1 MRHEGAYNMNLD
13 QINDVPD
20 ILMEFLEYHSTVRGH
35 SDKTVAGYYLD
46 LKILFRYLKRR
57 RHLVSRDVP
66 FNEIDITDVDLD
78 FIKSIRIEELY
89 RYQSFS
95 PEFENDNRSLSA
107 ASRCRR
113 TSSVKSF
120 FNYLTLKRHL
130 LDFNVCQ
137 ELDMPKRQASLPKY
151 LEESECER
159 LLAACDGPFAY
170 RDYCILMLFL
180 SCGLRVSELVSLNT
194 TDVYED
200 HLRVVGKGN
209 KERVVFFAEG
219 CREAIDDYLAVRDAE
234 DVKESDKNA
243 LFISQKKCRMGTRAV
258 QYMLDKK
265 LKMAGLDASRFSP
278 HKLRHTAA
286 TLMLKNGVDTRAL
299 QEVLGHSN
307 LNTTQIY
314 THLDNAALHEA
325 AMANPIGR
333 KTKSEIEN
341 E

>member
-1 MRHEGAYNMNLD
+1 MNLD
-13 QINDVPD
+13 QINDAPD

-46 LKILFRYLKRR
+46 LKILFRFIKRR
-57 RHLVSRDVP
+57 RHIVPADTP
-66 FNEIDITDVDLD
+66 FNEIDISDVDID

-95 PEFENDNRSLSA
+95 PEMSGSNRSLSS

-120 FNYLTLKRHL
+120 YNYLTVKRHL
-130 LDFNVCQ
+130 LDFNICQ
-137 ELDMPKRQASLPKY
+137 ELDMPKRPNLLPRY
-151 LEESECER
+151 LEEAECER
-159 LLAACDGPFAY
+159 LLSVCDGPFAL
-170 RDYCILMLFL
+170 RDYCILMLFM
-180 SCGLRVSELVSLNT
+180 SCGMRVSELVSLNVS
-194 TDVYED
+194 DIYDD

-209 KERVVFFAEG
+209 KERMIYFAQG
-219 CREAIDDYLAVRDAE
+219 CREAIDDYLTVRDPENIVPE
-234 DVKESDKNA
+234 DRNA
-243 LFISQKKCRMGTRAV
+243 LFISRDHRRISVRGVQKMV
-258 QYMLDKK
+258 DKK
-265 LKMAGLDASRFSP
+265 LLQAGLDASRYSP

-333 KTKSEIEN
+333 KTKADIE
-341 E
+341 EDS

>member
-1 MRHEGAYNMNLD
+1 MNLD
-13 QINDVPD
+13 KINDAPD

-46 LKILFRYLKRR
+46 LKILFRFIKRR
-57 RHLVSRDVP
+57 RHLVPSNTP
-66 FNEIDITDVDLD
+66 FNEIDISDVDID

-95 PEFENDNRSLSA
+95 PEMSNSSRSLSA

-120 FNYLTLKRHL
+120 YNYLTVKRHL
-130 LDFNVCQ
+130 LDTNICQ
-137 ELDMPKRQASLPKY
+137 ELDMPKRPNLLPRY
-151 LEESECER
+151 LEESECQR
-159 LLAACDGPFAY
+159 LLSVCDGPFAL
-170 RDYCILMLFL
+170 RDYCILMLFM
-180 SCGLRVSELVSLNT
+180 SCGMRVSELVSLNLS
-194 TDVYED
+194 DIYDD

-209 KERVVFFAEG
+209 KERMIYFAEG
-219 CREAIDDYLAVRDAE
+219 CREAIDDYLSVRDPE
-234 DVKESDKNA
+234 KIIPEDKNA
-243 LFISQKKCRMGTRAV
+243 LFISRDHRRISVRGVQKMV
-258 QYMLDKK
+258 DKK
-265 LKMAGLDASRFSP
+265 LLQAGLDASRYSP

-333 KTKSEIEN
+333 KTRAEIEEDN
-341 E
+341 

>member
-1 MRHEGAYNMNLD
+1 MNLD
-13 QINDVPD
+13 QINDAPD

-35 SDKTVAGYYLD
+35 SDKTIAGYYLD

-57 RHLVSRDVP
+57 RRLVDPSTP
-66 FNEIDITDVDLD
+66 FNEIDITDVDID
-78 FIKSIRIEELY
+78 FIKATRIEELY

-95 PEFENDNRSLSA
+95 PEMQNSSNALSA

-120 FNYLTLKRHL
+120 FNYLTAKRHL
-130 LDFNVCQ
+130 LDHNICQ

-151 LEESECER
+151 LEEAECER
-159 LLAACDGPFAY
+159 LLAACDGPYAL
-170 RDYCILMLFL
+170 RDYCILMLFM
-180 SCGLRVSELVSLNT
+180 SCGLRISELVSLNV
-194 TDVYED
+194 TDIYED
-200 HLRVVGKGN
+200 HLRVLGKGN
-209 KERVVFFAEG
+209 KERVVYFADG
-219 CREAIDDYLAVRDAE
+219 CREAIDDYLTVRDE
-234 DVKESDKNA
+234 DKIVPEDKKA
-243 LFISQKKCRMGTRAV
+243 LFISRDHRRISVRGVQKMV
-258 QYMLDKK
+258 DKK
-265 LKMAGLDASRFSP
+265 LKQAGLDSTRYSP

-333 KTKSEIEN
+333 KTRADFEDQDT
-341 E
+341 

>member
-1 MRHEGAYNMNLD
+1 MNLD
-13 QINDVPD
+13 QINDAPD

-35 SDKTVAGYYLD
+35 SDRTVAGYYLD
-46 LKILFRYLKRR
+46 LKILFRFIKRR
-57 RHLVSRDVP
+57 RHLVPSNTP
-66 FNEIDITDVDLD
+66 FNEIDITDVDID

-95 PEFENDNRSLSA
+95 PEMSDSNKSLSA

-120 FNYLTLKRHL
+120 YNYLTVKRHL
-130 LDFNVCQ
+130 LDFNICQ
-137 ELDMPKRQASLPKY
+137 ELDMPKRQNRLPRY
-151 LEESECER
+151 LEEAECEK
-159 LLAACDGPFAY
+159 LLSVCDGPFAL
-170 RDYCILMLFL
+170 RDYCILMLFM
-180 SCGLRVSELVSLNT
+180 SCGMRVSELVSLNLS
-194 TDVYED
+194 DIYDD

-209 KERVVFFAEG
+209 KERMIYFAEG
-219 CREAIDDYLAVRDAE
+219 CREAIDDYLAVRDPERIVAE
-234 DVKESDKNA
+234 DKNA
-243 LFISQKKCRMGTRAV
+243 LFISRDHRRISVRGVQKMV
-258 QYMLDKK
+258 DKK
-265 LKMAGLDASRFSP
+265 LLQAGLDVSRYSP

-333 KTKSEIEN
+333 KTKADIEDDI
-341 E
+341 

>member
-1 MRHEGAYNMNLD
+1 MNLD
-13 QINDVPD
+13 QINDAPD

-46 LKILFRYLKRR
+46 LKILFRFIKRR
-57 RHLVSRDVP
+57 RHLVPAETP
-66 FNEIDITDVDLD
+66 FNEIDISDVDID

-95 PEFENDNRSLSA
+95 PEMSGCNRSLSA

-120 FNYLTLKRHL
+120 YNYLTVKRHL
-130 LDFNVCQ
+130 LDFNICQ
-137 ELDMPKRQASLPKY
+137 ELDMPKRPNLLPRY
-151 LEESECER
+151 LEEAECER
-159 LLAACDGPFAY
+159 LLSVCDGPFAL
-170 RDYCILMLFL
+170 RDYCILMLFM
-180 SCGLRVSELVSLNT
+180 SCGMRVSELVSLNVS
-194 TDVYED
+194 DIYDD

-209 KERVVFFAEG
+209 KERMIYFAQG
-219 CREAIDDYLAVRDAE
+219 CREAIDDYLAVREPENIVPE
-234 DVKESDKNA
+234 DRNA
-243 LFISQKKCRMGTRAV
+243 LFISRDHRRISVRGVQKMV
-258 QYMLDKK
+258 DKK
-265 LKMAGLDASRFSP
+265 LLQAGLDASRYSP

-333 KTKSEIEN
+333 KTKADIE
-341 E
+341 EDS

>member
-1 MRHEGAYNMNLD
+1 MNLD
-13 QINDVPD
+13 AINDVPD
-20 ILMEFLEYHSTVRGH
+20 IVMEFLEYHSTVRGH
-35 SDKTVAGYYLD
+35 SDLTVNGYYHD

-57 RHLVSRDVP
+57 RHCVPNDIP
-66 FNEIDITDVDLD
+66 FNEIDITDVGLD
-78 FIKSIRIEELY
+78 FIKQIKIEELY

-95 PEFENDNRSLSA
+95 PGGSASLSA

-113 TSSVKSF
+113 TSTVKSF

-137 ELDMPKRQASLPKY
+137 ELDMPKRQASLPRY

-170 RDYCILMLFL
+170 RDYAILMLLL
-180 SCGLRVSELVSLNT
+180 SCGLRVSELVSLNV

-200 HLRVVGKGN
+200 HVRVLGKGN
-209 KERVVFFAEG
+209 KERIVFFAEG
-219 CREAIDDYLAVRDAE
+219 CREALDDYLDVRNIE
-234 DVKESDKNA
+234 HVKESDKNA
-243 LFISQKKCRMGTRAV
+243 LFISRKNCRITVRGI
-258 QYMLDKK
+258 QNMLDSK
-265 LKMAGLDASRFSP
+265 LLAAGLDASRYSP

-333 KTKSEIEN
+333 KTKDEIEG
-341 E
+341 

>member
-1 MRHEGAYNMNLD
+1 MNLD
-13 QINDVPD
+13 KINDAPD

-57 RHLVSRDVP
+57 RHLVDPATP
-66 FNEIDITDVDLD
+66 FNEIDITDIDLD
-78 FIKSIRIEELY
+78 FIKAIRIEELY

-95 PEFENDNRSLSA
+95 PEMENSSNALSA

-120 FNYLTLKRHL
+120 FNYLTAKRHL
-130 LDFNVCQ
+130 LDYNVCQ
-137 ELDMPKRQASLPKY
+137 ELDMPKRKASLPKY

-159 LLAACDGPFAY
+159 LLAACDGPFEL
-170 RDYCILMLFL
+170 RDYCILMLFM
-180 SCGLRVSELVSLNT
+180 SCGLRVSELVSLNI
-194 TDVYED
+194 TDIYED

-209 KERVVFFAEG
+209 KERVVYFAEG
-219 CREAIDDYLAVRDAE
+219 CREAIDDYLLVRDDGKIRPE
-234 DVKESDKNA
+234 DKSA
-243 LFISQKKCRMGTRAV
+243 LFISRDHRRISVRGVQKMV
-258 QYMLDKK
+258 DKNLK
-265 LKMAGLDASRFSP
+265 LAGLDSSRFSP

-286 TLMLKNGVDTRAL
+286 TLMLKNGVDTRSL

-325 AMANPIGR
+325 AMANPIG
-333 KTKSEIEN
+333 KKMKSDIED
-341 E
+341 

>member
-1 MRHEGAYNMNLD
+1 MNLD
-13 QINDVPD
+13 QINDAPD

-35 SDKTVAGYYLD
+35 SDRTVAGYYLD
-46 LKILFRYLKRR
+46 LKILFRFIKRR
-57 RHLVSRDVP
+57 RHLVPSNTP
-66 FNEIDITDVDLD
+66 FNEIDITDVDID

-95 PEFENDNRSLSA
+95 PEMSDSNKSLSA

-120 FNYLTLKRHL
+120 YNYLTVKRHL
-130 LDFNVCQ
+130 LDFNICQ
-137 ELDMPKRQASLPKY
+137 ELDMPKRQNRLPRY
-151 LEESECER
+151 LEEAECEK
-159 LLAACDGPFAY
+159 LLSVCDGPFAL
-170 RDYCILMLFL
+170 RDYCILMLFM
-180 SCGLRVSELVSLNT
+180 SCGMRVSELVSLNLS
-194 TDVYED
+194 DIYDD

-209 KERVVFFAEG
+209 KERMIYFAEG
-219 CREAIDDYLAVRDAE
+219 CREAIDDYLAVRDPERIVAE
-234 DVKESDKNA
+234 DKNP
-243 LFISQKKCRMGTRAV
+243 LFISRDHRRISVRGVQKMV
-258 QYMLDKK
+258 DKK
-265 LKMAGLDASRFSP
+265 LLQAGLDVSRYSP

-333 KTKSEIEN
+333 KTKADIEDDI
-341 E
+341 

>member
-1 MRHEGAYNMNLD
+1 MNLD
-13 QINDVPD
+13 QITDAPE
-20 ILMEFLEYHSTVRGH
+20 ILMDFLEYHSTVRGH
-35 SDKTVAGYYLD
+35 SDKTIAGYYID

-57 RHLVSRDVP
+57 RGLVEPGTP
-66 FNEIDITDVDLD
+66 FNEIDITDIDID
-78 FIKSIRIEELY
+78 FIKTVRIEELY

-95 PEFENDNRSLSA
+95 PEKQNSSNALSA

-120 FNYLTLKRHL
+120 FNYLTVKRHL
-130 LDFNVCQ
+130 LDFNICQ
-137 ELDMPKRQASLPKY
+137 ELDMPKRQASLPRY
-151 LEESECER
+151 LEETECER
-159 LLAACDGPFAY
+159 LLAACDGPFEL
-170 RDYCILMLFL
+170 RDYCIIMLFM

-194 TDVYED
+194 TDIYED
-200 HLRVVGKGN
+200 HLRVIGKGN
-209 KERVVFFAEG
+209 KERVIYFAEG
-219 CREAIDDYLAVRDAE
+219 CREAIDDYLLVRNEEKLPPDQ
-234 DVKESDKNA
+234 KKA
-243 LFISQKKCRMGTRAV
+243 LFISRDNRRISVRGVQKMI
-258 QYMLDKK
+258 DKK
-265 LKMAGLDASRFSP
+265 LKLAGLDSSRYSP

-333 KTKSEIEN
+333 KTKDEIEDDI
-341 E
+341 

>member
-1 MRHEGAYNMNLD
+1 MNLD
-13 QINDVPD
+13 AINDVPD
-20 ILMEFLEYHSTVRGH
+20 IVMEFLEYHSTVRGH
-35 SDKTVAGYYLD
+35 SDLTVNGYYHD

-57 RHLVSRDVP
+57 RHCVPNDIP
-66 FNEIDITDVDLD
+66 FNEIAITDVDLD
-78 FIKSIRIEELY
+78 FIRQIKIEELY

-95 PEFENDNRSLSA
+95 PGGSASLSA

-113 TSSVKSF
+113 TSTVKSF

-130 LDFNVCQ
+130 LDFNICQ
-137 ELDMPKRQASLPKY
+137 ELDMPKRQASLPRY

-170 RDYCILMLFL
+170 RDYAILMLLL
-180 SCGLRVSELVSLNT
+180 SCGLRVSELVSLNV

-200 HLRVVGKGN
+200 HVRVLGKGN
-209 KERVVFFAEG
+209 KERIVFFAEG
-219 CREAIDDYLAVRDAE
+219 CREALDDYLDVRNVE
-234 DVKESDKNA
+234 HVKESDKNA
-243 LFISQKKCRMGTRAV
+243 LFISRKNCRITVRGI
-258 QYMLDKK
+258 QNMLDSK
-265 LKMAGLDASRFSP
+265 LLAAGLDASRYSP

-333 KTKSEIEN
+333 KTKDEIEG
-341 E
+341 

>member
-1 MRHEGAYNMNLD
+1 MNLD
-13 QINDVPD
+13 SITDAPD

-35 SDKTVAGYYLD
+35 SDRTVNAYYTD

-57 RHLVSRDVP
+57 RHLVPRDMP
-66 FNEIDITDVDLD
+66 FSEIDITDVDLD
-78 FIKSIRIEELY
+78 FIRSIRIEELY

-95 PEFENDNRSLSA
+95 PENTDTSLSA

-120 FNYLTLKRHL
+120 YNYLVAKRHL
-130 LDFNVCQ
+130 LERNIGL
-137 ELDMPKRQASLPKY
+137 ELDMPKKQASLPRY
-151 LEESECER
+151 LQEEECER
-159 LLAACDGPFAY
+159 LLAACDGPYQY

-180 SCGLRVSELVSLNT
+180 CCGLRISELVSINVQ
-194 TDVYED
+194 DIYED
-200 HLRVVGKGN
+200 HLRVLGKGN
-209 KERVVFFAEG
+209 KERIVFFAEG
-219 CREAIDDYLAVRDAE
+219 CREAIDDYLAVRNAE
-234 DVKESDKNA
+234 KTRDSDKNA
-243 LFISQKKCRMGTRAV
+243 LFISQKNCRFGARGIE
-258 QYMLDKK
+258 QMLERK
-265 LKMAGLDASRFSP
+265 LKQAGLDASRYSP

-314 THLDNAALHEA
+314 THLDNAALREA
-325 AMANPIGR
+325 ARANPIG
-333 KTKSEIEN
+333 KKKKN

>member
-1 MRHEGAYNMNLD
+1 MNLD
-13 QINDVPD
+13 QINDAPD

-35 SDKTVAGYYLD
+35 SDRTIDGYYMD
-46 LKILFRYLKRR
+46 LKILFRFLKRR
-57 RHLVSRDVP
+57 RKLVAPDVP

-95 PEFENDNRSLSA
+95 PEMINSRNALSA

-120 FNYLTLKRHL
+120 FNYLTTKRHL
-130 LDFNVCQ
+130 LDTNICQ
-137 ELDMPKRQASLPKY
+137 ELDMPKRPASLPRY

-159 LLAACDGPFAY
+159 LLSACDGPFAQ
-170 RDYCILMLFL
+170 RDYCILMLFM
-180 SCGLRVSELVSLNT
+180 SCGLRVSELVSLNV
-194 TDVYED
+194 TDIYED

-209 KERVVFFAEG
+209 KERVVFFGEG
-219 CREAIDDYLAVRDAE
+219 CREAIDDYLFVREGQTVRPE
-234 DVKESDKNA
+234 DKDA
-243 LFISQKKCRMGTRAV
+243 LFLSQKKCRFGTRGV
-258 QYMLDKK
+258 QQMLDKK
-265 LKMAGLDASRFSP
+265 LLAAGLDASRYSP

-325 AMANPIGR
+325 ALANPIGR
-333 KTKSEIEN
+333 KHKSDIED
-341 E
+341 ETGEEQI

>member
-1 MRHEGAYNMNLD
+1 MNLD
-13 QINDVPD
+13 EIRDAPD

-35 SDKTVAGYYLD
+35 SDKTVAAYYLD
-46 LKILFRYLKRR
+46 LKILFRFIKRR
-57 RHLVSRDVP
+57 RHLVPANTP
-66 FNEIDITDVDLD
+66 FNEIDISDVDID

-95 PEFENDNRSLSA
+95 PEMSNSSHSLSA

-120 FNYLTLKRHL
+120 YSYLTIKRHL
-130 LDFNVCQ
+130 LDTNICQ
-137 ELDMPKRQASLPKY
+137 ELDMPKRPNLLPRY
-151 LEESECER
+151 LEESECQR
-159 LLAACDGPFAY
+159 LLSVCDGPFAL
-170 RDYCILMLFL
+170 RDYCILMLFM
-180 SCGLRVSELVSLNT
+180 SCGMRVSELVSLNIS
-194 TDVYED
+194 DIYDD

-209 KERVVFFAEG
+209 KERMIYFAEG
-219 CREAIDDYLAVRDAE
+219 CREAIDDYLAVRDPE
-234 DVKESDKNA
+234 KIVPEDKNA
-243 LFISQKKCRMGTRAV
+243 LFISRDHRRISVRGVQKMVDR
-258 QYMLDKK
+258 K
-265 LKMAGLDASRFSP
+265 LLQAGLDASRYSP

-333 KTKSEIEN
+333 KTRAEIEEDN
-341 E
+341 

>member
-1 MRHEGAYNMNLD
+1 MNLD
-13 QINDVPD
+13 QISDAPD

-35 SDKTVAGYYLD
+35 SDQTVMGYYLD
-46 LKILFRYLKRR
+46 LKILFRYLKRKR
-57 RHLVSRDVP
+57 RLVPREIP

-95 PEFENDNRSLSA
+95 PELETSSRSLSA

-130 LDFNVCQ
+130 PGV
-137 ELDMPKRQASLPKY
+137 
-151 LEESECER
+151 
-159 LLAACDGPFAY
+159 AAALFGRSRVRAPAGGLRRAYTY
-170 RDYCILMLFL
+170 RDYAILMLFL
-180 SCGLRVSELVSLNT
+180 SCGLRVSELVSLNI

-200 HLRVVGKGN
+200 HVRVIGKGN

-219 CREAIDDYLAVRDAE
+219 CREAIDDYLAVRDGE
-234 DVKESDKNA
+234 KVIEKDKNA

-258 QYMLDKK
+258 QYMLEKK
-265 LKMAGLDASRFSP
+265 LLAAGLDASRYSP

-314 THLDNAALHEA
+314 THLDNSALHEA

-333 KTKSEIEN
+333 KKKTAIEN
-341 E
+341 EDK

>member
-1 MRHEGAYNMNLD
+1 MNLD

-20 ILMEFLEYHSTVRGH
+20 LLMEFLEYHSTVRGH

-57 RHLVSRDVP
+57 RHLVARDVP

-95 PEFENDNRSLSA
+95 PELENSSRALSA

-130 LDFNVCQ
+130 LDYNVCQ
-137 ELDMPKRQASLPKY
+137 ELDMPKRQASLPRY

-159 LLAACDGPFAY
+159 LLAACDGPYAY
-170 RDYCILMLFL
+170 RDYAILMLFL
-180 SCGLRVSELVSLNT
+180 SCGLRVSELVSLNI

-200 HLRVVGKGN
+200 HVRVIGKGN

-219 CREAIDDYLAVRDAE
+219 CREAIDDYLAVRDGE
-234 DVKESDKNA
+234 KVRPEDKNA

-258 QYMLDKK
+258 QYMLEKK
-265 LKMAGLDASRFSP
+265 LLAAGLDASRYSP

-333 KTKSEIEN
+333 KKKAEHEN
-341 E
+341 EDN